1 MKTLIYQINIG
12 KGTNW
17 LGDQVSDL
25 LNKYFIPSVKNY
37 AKRYNYDYRVFKE
50 DIFVNYGKNFLL
62 TKGTALSFN
71 KWLYLKYLDYDQ
83 IAYIDTDVYVSKN
96 AEKLPIVKNFNCVAE
111 PDQMETH
118 NLYRNYYSLEKNFKY
133 INAGVFICDRNSG
146 QYISEYMIERIRKKK
161 KGRPK
166 NTCNGILNEFLYL
179 NDKNYKFNLLNK
191 KWNHLYLYSNKKDVI
206 KANFTHICGG
216 DGKQFLIDLEKKNI
230 NIIKFFEENF

>member
-96 AEKLPIVKNFNCVAE
+96 AEKRLSISRCDGCLRVS
-111 PDQMETH
+111 
-118 NLYRNYYSLEKNFKY
+118 NY
-133 INAGVFICDRNSG
+133 C
-146 QYISEYMIERIRKKK
+146 
-161 KGRPK
+161 
-166 NTCNGILNEFLYL
+166 
-179 NDKNYKFNLLNK
+179 
-191 KWNHLYLYSNKKDVI
+191 
-206 KANFTHICGG
+206 
-216 DGKQFLIDLEKKNI
+216 
-230 NIIKFFEENF
+230 